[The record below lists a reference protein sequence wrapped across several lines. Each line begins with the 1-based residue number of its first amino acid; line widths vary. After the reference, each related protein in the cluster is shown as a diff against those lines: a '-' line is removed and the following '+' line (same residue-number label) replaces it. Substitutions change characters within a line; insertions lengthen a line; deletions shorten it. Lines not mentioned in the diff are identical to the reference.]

1 MTNPYSK
8 SLVFTVEIRFRSFS
22 ICHGK
27 GEYTMKLQKITEQ
40 NIYHLMEL
48 KLKPEQE
55 KFVRSPMYSLA
66 ESYYYREDDS
76 VLLFALEKEDQ
87 VVGFLSLI
95 TEIETKTV
103 YIWRMVIGDRFQGQG
118 LGKESLKVIEDFVYQ
133 LKEYEK
139 IVSDY
144 VVGNDTM
151 KKLLESQGYIETGR
165 QEQWNEI
172 IMTKLLTRE

>member
-1 MTNPYSK
+1 
-8 SLVFTVEIRFRSFS
+8 
-22 ICHGK
+22 
-27 GEYTMKLQKITEQ
+27 MKLQKITEQ

-103 YIWRMVIGDRFQGQG
+103 YIWRMVIGDRFQGQ
-118 LGKESLKVIEDFVYQ
+118 
-133 LKEYEK
+133 
-139 IVSDY
+139 
-144 VVGNDTM
+144 
-151 KKLLESQGYIETGR
+151 
-165 QEQWNEI
+165 
-172 IMTKLLTRE
+172 